1 MEEKKYHIEESKIAG
16 DKVCEPSPAYRS
28 MASSVSSASW
38 DEAYDTDSYPM
49 GRSLEQVM
57 EHCAEVEK
65 YLDDPNYGEPI
76 SVLDDEIERMIAE
89 WK

>member
-1 MEEKKYHIEESKIAG
+1 MEENKYHIDESKVAG

-28 MASSVSSASW
+28 AASSVSW

-57 EHCAEVEK
+57 EHCAEIDK
-65 YLDDPNYGEPI
+65 HLDDPNYGHP
-76 SVLDDEIERMIAE
+76 VDDLIARLEQKIEQWR
-89 WK
+89 